1 MQETTFAPQA
11 FTRYPLR
18 AAYRPLSDTPIYDA
32 LEREWRREGRTLPR
46 QAPSTGWE
54 YADDRGEDRFRRA

>member
-11 FTRYPLR
+11 PTRYTLP
-18 AAYRPLSDTPIYDA
+18 APHRPLSDTPIYDA

-46 QAPSTGWE
+46 QTAPTGWE
-54 YADDRGEDRFRRA
+54 GAYDRGEDRFHRG